1 MQFLKC
7 LVQRYDAATL
17 FVVAATAV
25 VALELSVMRILV
37 PAPANGDDVMSGTL
51 MAQICSPANL
61 EKSSE
66 SLDVWERDTERYIE
80 RFTLNPEKWQKE
92 LLSMHAFNV
101 VEIKNEVILSSTDSR
116 KEHLLAADYAAE
128 NLELQSVMTG
138 RTTLANIN
146 GNIYREG
153 ETISMRGGE
162 ILMRIVELGSTYAVL
177 EHAEH
182 DVDGDTRRTIH
193 IADNM
198 RLANGNRQ

>member
-92 LLSMHAFNV
+92 LLSMHAF
-101 VEIKNEVILSSTDSR
+101 
-116 KEHLLAADYAAE
+116 
-128 NLELQSVMTG
+128 
-138 RTTLANIN
+138 
-146 GNIYREG
+146 IYICYE
-153 ETISMRGGE
+153 
-162 ILMRIVELGSTYAVL
+162 RI
-177 EHAEH
+177 
-182 DVDGDTRRTIH
+182 
-193 IADNM
+193 
-198 RLANGNRQ
+198 